1 MSSRT
6 AINTLAVPKLISQTP
21 FTLLTGFLGSGKT
34 TLLNSLLALK
44 PVQERWALLINEFGQ
59 IGIDAGLID
68 APNVNSSDVNST
80 DINSSTV
87 NDTGPNRRST
97 NHKEVKI
104 AIREVSGGCICCTS
118 QLPLQIG
125 LSRLLAEHHPQRLL
139 IEPTGLAHPRTLL
152 AQLSEPHWQ
161 TSLLLK
167 SVICVLS
174 GQQWSQGKYRH
185 HEGYQAHVIYAD
197 FIAINRFEQ
206 LSVTEIED
214 LNLWLA
220 KLNPAAKLLWLPAPD
235 AITIAQSTLLKA
247 LDTNSQ
253 VRLRQPAQHSQKISL
268 NPSLLPSHLKID
280 IGANRIAAFDS
291 AKTNQLPD
299 TLPYRYHNQ
308 QLGMMVG
315 GWRLPNTWQ
324 WDLSELQDWLLSLPD
339 WQRIKGILHTTQGWQ
354 RLNFTPDSLTVTQ
367 TSPQLDSRLEIILLA
382 RDNELA
388 PDNGVEHLQQTWQQW
403 DEKLIGLVSQV
414 DTNSE

>member
-1 MSSRT
+1 M
-6 AINTLAVPKLISQTP
+6 NTPAVPKLISQTP
-21 FTLLTGFLGSGKT
+21 CTLLTGFLGSGKT

-44 PVQERWALLINEFGQ
+44 PAKERWALLINEFGQ

-80 DINSSTV
+80 VINNIGSNRHSTV
-87 NDTGPNRRST
+87 NSTGINNIGPNRHST
-97 NHKEVKI
+97 NHKEAKI

-185 HEGYQAHVIYAD
+185 HEGYQAHVIHAD

-220 KLNPAAKLLWLPAPD
+220 KLNPAAELLWLPAP
-235 AITIAQSTLLKA
+235 
-247 LDTNSQ
+247 
-253 VRLRQPAQHSQKISL
+253 
-268 NPSLLPSHLKID
+268 
-280 IGANRIAAFDS
+280 
-291 AKTNQLPD
+291 
-299 TLPYRYHNQ
+299 
-308 QLGMMVG
+308 
-315 GWRLPNTWQ
+315 
-324 WDLSELQDWLLSLPD
+324 
-339 WQRIKGILHTTQGWQ
+339 
-354 RLNFTPDSLTVTQ
+354 
-367 TSPQLDSRLEIILLA
+367 
-382 RDNELA
+382 
-388 PDNGVEHLQQTWQQW
+388 
-403 DEKLIGLVSQV
+403 
-414 DTNSE
+414 